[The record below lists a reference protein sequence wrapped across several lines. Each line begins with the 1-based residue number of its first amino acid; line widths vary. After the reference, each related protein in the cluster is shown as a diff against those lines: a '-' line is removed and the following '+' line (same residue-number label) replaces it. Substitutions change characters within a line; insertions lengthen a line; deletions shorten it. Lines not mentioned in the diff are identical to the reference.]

1 MFLKVQEL
9 YYKFKFYFIQNR
21 KSSIIIPNDCN
32 NIRIVKKVKY
42 RY

>member
-1 MFLKVQEL
+1 MFLKVREL
-9 YYKFKFYFIQNR
+9 YYKVKFYFISNR
-21 KSSIIIPNDCN
+21 KSSIIIPNDYT